1 MFYLPIELREPKE
14 LVTPKGPNFSK
25 AKWAS
30 VNFGGTIVRLRLP
43 KHKPP
48 HSDLEQTHLKG
59 EIKLD
64 SKNSYMEANP
74 TGHWQHCH
82 ALVRDWRFCGPWFTG
97 AIARVHF
104 ALSANK
110 CQLQDKSETLFQ
122 PSVFEREIDYLLTE
136 RYADE
141 KFRGASDWQAPLNWQ
156 AHQNLP
162 VFSTSYDIAKTNTGG
177 GGDVQKRVAFPILNN
192 CIVTLHFSH
201 RRPWPG
207 NMEDVNAI
215 IDRSTMEE
223 LSWDI
228 INSLQ
233 VELSEEAQQ
242 QLAEAQRKY
251 PDEKLSEHRQPLKW
265 TTPEDDELNAR
276 YKANPHLF

>member
-1 MFYLPIELREPKE
+1 MFYLPVKLREPQE
-14 LVTPKGPNFSK
+14 LVIPKGPNFAK

-30 VNFGGTIVRLRLP
+30 VNFGGTVVRLRLP

-48 HSDLEQTHLKG
+48 HSDLEQIHLKG
-59 EIKLD
+59 EISLN
-64 SKNSYMEANP
+64 SKSSYMDANP

-97 AIARVHF
+97 ALGKIHF
-104 ALSANK
+104 ALSVNK
-110 CQLQDKSETLFQ
+110 CQLQAKSETLFQ
-122 PSVFEREIDYLLTE
+122 PSVFEREIDNWLTT
-136 RYADE
+136 RYSHQKYQGVCHWE
-141 KFRGASDWQAPLNWQ
+141 APLNWKDQ
-156 AHQNLP
+156 PNLP
-162 VFSTSYDIAKTNTGG
+162 VFATSFDVIKVRGG
-177 GGDVQKRVAFPILNN
+177 GGDVLKKVAFPILNN
-192 CIVTLHFSH
+192 CVVTLHFFHDRS
-201 RRPWPG
+201 WPG